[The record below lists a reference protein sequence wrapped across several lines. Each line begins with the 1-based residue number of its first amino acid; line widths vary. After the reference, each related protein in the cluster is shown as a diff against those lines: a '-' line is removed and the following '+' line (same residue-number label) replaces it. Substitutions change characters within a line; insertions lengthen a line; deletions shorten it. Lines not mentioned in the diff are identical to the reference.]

1 MNIYLE
7 IFGYIGTCL
16 VILSMMM
23 SSVTKLRIINM
34 CGSVISG
41 VYAGISLAWPIC
53 VMNICLFLINGYHLL
68 KHYLHKNTMEF
79 HLVKHDDT
87 SLLHFINH
95 NKTEI
100 LKMNPNLVLNFN
112 SNTNIYLLYN
122 KCEMAGIVVGNTDN
136 TNFILDLIYVLPKF
150 RDSSNTQ
157 ILPTILSNQN
167 IDKVTSRIKEK
178 SYNLYLEK
186 LGFKIDD
193 NSYIKHLH

>member
-41 VYAGISLAWPIC
+41 VYAGLSLTWPIC
-53 VMNICLFLINGYHLL
+53 IMNICLFLINGYHLL
-68 KHYLHKNTMEF
+68 KHYLRKNTIEF
-79 HLVKHDDT
+79 HLVKNDDT
-87 SLLHFINH
+87 SLLHFITH
-95 NKTEI
+95 NKEEI
-100 LKMNPNLVLNFN
+100 LKMNPNLILNFN

-122 KCEMAGIVVGNTDN
+122 KCEMAGIVVGNIDN
-136 TNFILDLIYVLPKF
+136 TNFNLDLIYVVPKF
-150 RDSSNTQ
+150 RDSSNTLL
-157 ILPTILSNQN
+157 LPTILSNQN
-167 IDKVTSRIKEK
+167 VNKVTSVIKEK

-186 LGFKIDD
+186 LGFKKHD
-193 NSYIKHLH
+193 NLYIKHLH